1 MAIRDPL
8 AGVPDSA
15 IRAIERVDRP
25 LESAP
30 GDPDTGDAR
39 YVIRAYVLHASRLRG
54 FALSMVHDP
63 DAADDL
69 VSEAFTRLVAEV
81 YAGRTPIHAGA
92 WLHRVCVN
100 LVVSG
105 ARHASSFRR
114 AIPRMLDVAVA
125 PSAEDV
131 AERHDGDARVLVA
144 LAGMP
149 LDARAALLLAADG
162 HDSREIGA
170 IIGRSP
176 LATRAYLCRMR
187 VRLHRAAGS

>member
-1 MAIRDPL
+1 VAIRDPL

-81 YAGRTPIHAGA
+81 YAGRTPIQRCHPDPVTSRPPGCPGRFRNTVRFEPKHFSA
-92 WLHRVCVN
+92 WAPYCRAEAALA
-100 LVVSG
+100 SA
-105 ARHASSFRR
+105 ARNE
-114 AIPRMLDVAVA
+114 
-125 PSAEDV
+125 SAE
-131 AERHDGDARVLVA
+131 ASGTRRQ
-144 LAGMP
+144 
-149 LDARAALLLAADG
+149 
-162 HDSREIGA
+162 REMFGFSSGSSLSICLMLTSSTGISA
-170 IIGRSP
+170 
-176 LATRAYLCRMR
+176 
-187 VRLHRAAGS
+187 VRQPWMN